1 MDYRV
6 ITIKWWVGIH
16 WMKSLKQNGKEFG
29 IFFNVSQK
37 FGEWDVELKNS
48 SKHEGE
54 LIMKTQEILRKHGV
68 VDHPEL
74 LNDVFDSLSE
84 SEKNICL
91 DGLEVIMKYMKY
103 NSQGGLK

>member
-1 MDYRV
+1 MNEELKA
-6 ITIKWWVGIH
+6 KWKRIWH
-16 WMKSLKQNGKEFG
+16 
-29 IFFNVSQK
+29 FFIVSQK

-48 SKHEGE
+48 SETENE

-103 NSQGGLK
+103 NPQGGLK